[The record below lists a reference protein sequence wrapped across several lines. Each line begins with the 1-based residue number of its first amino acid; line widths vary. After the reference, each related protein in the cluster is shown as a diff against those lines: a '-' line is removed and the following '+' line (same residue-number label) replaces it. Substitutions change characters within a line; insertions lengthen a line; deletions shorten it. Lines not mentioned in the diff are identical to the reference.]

1 MTLLA
6 IALVVGLCAAGAT
19 LVVRAVVPQL
29 WLMVKPFACDLC
41 MSWWSSLVA
50 SVVVG
55 GIEGRGA
62 LTAMVSALAGTAVS
76 VVILKAVNRLDDR
89 V

>member
-6 IALVVGLCAAGAT
+6 TILAVGLCAAGSA
-19 LVVRAVVPQL
+19 LIVRAVVPQL
-29 WLMVKPFACDLC
+29 WLMVKPFSCDLC

-50 SVVVG
+50 SAAIATIDG
-55 GIEGRGA
+55 TGI
-62 LTAMVSALAGTAVS
+62 LTASVAAVGGTAVS
-76 VVILKAVNRLDDR
+76 VVALKTANRLDDR